1 MFSRKCQACKEIEP
15 KLPTLKRSL
24 EEELGSKKIGLY
36 KMDIL
41 NEVHFL
47 KSVQKTPS
55 FLLHEKK
62 GDLFWDIG
70 THDFDEIA
78 KTADR
83 INKKSNYRL

>member
-1 MFSRKCQACKEIEP
+1 
-15 KLPTLKRSL
+15 
-24 EEELGSKKIGLY
+24 
-36 KMDIL
+36 MDIL